1 MTTPQTRTFVPP
13 LSRTEKGELRRV
25 GVEIEFGELPLE
37 DAAQIVASLFGGGI
51 VRHERFLFDVTG
63 AREGTFTLELD
74 TQYAHGGEKL
84 TAIEKDSLSGRL
96 KTGLQE
102 AFGEMTKAVV
112 PNEITC
118 PPIPYDRLHLLDELT
133 EELAR
138 NGACGTK
145 GSPFYAFGLQL
156 NPEVARKDAPY
167 ILAHLRAFCL
177 LRDWLRREIDID
189 LTRRILPFAAPFERD
204 YIEHILNPGYAPS
217 LAELTGDYMRFN
229 PTRNRELDLL
239 PLFAHL
245 DEARVRTVM
254 KDSLIKARP
263 TFHYRLPDSR
273 LGQSQTPVTDEWRRW
288 LAVEYLAADQELT
301 AGLSVRY
308 LARRHSPE
316 DWAEE
321 AAKTAA
327 RLLPA

>member
-1 MTTPQTRTFVPP
+1 MTTPQTRIPVPP
-13 LSRTEKGELRRV
+13 LPRTQKGEPRRV

-37 DAAQIVASLFGGGI
+37 DAAQIVASLFGGQI
-51 VRHERFLFDVTG
+51 ERHERFLIDVSGTS
-63 AREGTFTLELD
+63 AGTFTLELD
-74 TQYAHGGEKL
+74 TQYAHSSEKL
-84 TAIEKDSLSGRL
+84 TASEKDSLSGRL

-102 AFGEMTKAVV
+102 AFGEVTKAVV

-133 EELAR
+133 GELAR
-138 NGACGTK
+138 HGACGTK

-156 NPEVARKDAPY
+156 NPEVAKKDAPY

-177 LRDWLRREIDID
+177 LRDWLRREIDVDI
-189 LTRRILPFAAPFERD
+189 TRRILPFAAPFERD

-245 DEARVRTVM
+245 DEKRVRTVM

-263 TFHYRLPDSR
+263 TFHYRLPDSH

-288 LAVEYLAADQELT
+288 LAVEYLAADEDLT
-301 AGLSVRY
+301 ASLSARY
-308 LARRHSPE
+308 LARPYSPE

-321 AAKTAA
+321 TAETAA